1 MNAERLE
8 DQVDLASSSVNESV
22 MDRTRF
28 TYSVVI
34 SVFNSEAIVGDT
46 IDGVVRFFEE
56 ANLKFELILVNDGSR
71 DGSWEIVK
79 QRALRN
85 HNIVALNLL
94 HNSGQHNANLA
105 GFREASGEYVITMD
119 DDLQNPPD
127 QIGKLIDEAMKGR
140 DVVFGRF
147 DQKQAAGH
155 RILGSKVI
163 GLINRRIFGQPP
175 DLTVSNFRILRRD
188 VVERICASRISYP
201 YITGQALLYSRN
213 RANVSVRHDPR
224 PAGKSSYSTLRLA
237 RLVATILF
245 SYSSFPLR
253 LAAFLGFVVSALSFL
268 IGMVYLLRG
277 AFSDSHVEGWTS
289 LVVLLAFFNG
299 VTIALLSMLGE
310 YVVRT
315 LNSVS
320 AHEPY
325 HVVERV
331 RG

>member
-1 MNAERLE
+1 MNADRLE
-8 DQVDLASSSVNESV
+8 DQAERAPSLVNEAI
-22 MDRTRF
+22 MDRTQF

-46 IDGVVRFFEE
+46 VDGVVRFFEAE
-56 ANLKFELILVNDGSR
+56 NLKFELVLVNDGSR

-79 QRALRN
+79 QRAMMN
-85 HNIVALNLL
+85 PNIVALNLL

-105 GFREASGEYVITMD
+105 GFREATGDYVITMD

-127 QIGKLIDEAMKGR
+127 QIGKLVDEAMKGR

-147 DQKQAAGH
+147 DQKHAAGH

-188 VVERICASRISYP
+188 VVDRICASRISYT

-253 LAAFLGFVVSALSFL
+253 LAAFFGFVVSALSFL
-268 IGMVYLLRG
+268 IGTVYLLRG
-277 AFSDSHVEGWTS
+277 ALSDSHVEGWTS
-289 LVVLLAFFNG
+289 LIVLLAFFNG

-331 RG
+331 SE